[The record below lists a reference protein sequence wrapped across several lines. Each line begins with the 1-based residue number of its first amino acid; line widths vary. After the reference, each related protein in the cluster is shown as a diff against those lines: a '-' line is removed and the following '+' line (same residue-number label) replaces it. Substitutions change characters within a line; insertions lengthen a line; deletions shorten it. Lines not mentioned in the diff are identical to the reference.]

1 MTVAP
6 DEVSL
11 LVPVKAFDQA
21 KFRLAPHVDPSERQ
35 RLARAMAT
43 HVVSVAAPLPVA
55 IVCDDDNVAEWCAS
69 VGARLIWTPGT
80 GLNGAVQQGVDVLGE
95 LGFRRVIVA
104 HSDLPLAANF
114 SELASWS
121 GVTLVPDRH
130 RMGSNVVAVPTDAG
144 FRFSYGTGSYSRHIA
159 EAVRVGRGIRVVHQ
173 ERLAWDVDFPTDLN
187 FPANLAPR
195 SGSPVAELA
204 GHVVADHSD
213 SQPQGSTD
221 S

>member
-1 MTVAP
+1 VTAARN
-6 DEVSL
+6 ETSL

-55 IVCDDDNVAEWCAS
+55 IVCEDDEVAEWCAS

-80 GLNGAVQQGVDVLGE
+80 GLNGAVQEGVEALRQ
-95 LGFRRVIVA
+95 LGFKRVIVA

-114 SELASWS
+114 TELASWC

-130 RMGSNVVAVPTDAG
+130 RRGSNVIAVPADAG
-144 FRFSYGTGSYSRHIA
+144 FRFSYGTGSYPRHIA
-159 EAVRVGRGIRVVHQ
+159 EAVRVGRGVRIVHQ

-187 FPANLAPR
+187 FPADLAP
-195 SGSPVAELA
+195 LA
-204 GHVVADHSD
+204 NHPINA
-213 SQPQGSTD
+213 QPQGSSD